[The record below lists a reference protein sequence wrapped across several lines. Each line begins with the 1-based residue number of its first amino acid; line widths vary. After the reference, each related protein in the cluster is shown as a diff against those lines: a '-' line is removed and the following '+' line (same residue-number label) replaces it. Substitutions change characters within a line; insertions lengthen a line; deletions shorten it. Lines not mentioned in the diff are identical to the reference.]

1 MAGKR
6 KAEDE
11 DEDDYDAVRHAR
23 PRASRTDAASL
34 RTRERARAF
43 TAHPYTA
50 TEESWRTRLRPRA
63 CPDDPIP
70 SSRPSP
76 LVLRQDP
83 SQEAPPAKKPRPAD
97 SAGDKDD
104 DDDDDDDDVVVEKRR
119 GAPSS
124 GDGGDGK
131 DGDDD
136 DEDKGDGE
144 IADGDDFERRRKRG
158 GASGATNKNANQ
170 IDDGDDEED
179 EMANDE
185 ARVADR
191 EKMAEM
197 LRYFTPEQMD
207 RYECYRRSSL
217 PKPVLRRVFQAV
229 TGTILNP
236 NGLIV
241 LAAVGKLFVGELVEL
256 AREIADDEGVSD
268 LDEIK
273 PAHVREAHRRMEQSG
288 NLFRA
293 KKKPLFRKRGA

>member
-1 MAGKR
+1 MLDPERGVSTLCPF
-6 KAEDE
+6 EPE
-11 DEDDYDAVRHAR
+11 SVAR
-23 PRASRTDAASL
+23 NHLSSLNHRGRILANASL
-34 RTRERARAF
+34 GARVLTTRSL
-43 TAHPYTA
+43 TLVP
-50 TEESWRTRLRPRA
+50 
-63 CPDDPIP
+63 
-70 SSRPSP
+70 P
-76 LVLRQDP
+76 LVRRQDP
-83 SQEAPPAKKPRPAD
+83 SQEAPLAKKPRPAD

-104 DDDDDDDDVVVEKRR
+104 DDDDDVVVEKR

-124 GDGGDGK
+124 GAGGDAK

-136 DEDKGDGE
+136 DEGERE

-158 GASGATNKNANQ
+158 GASGATNKNKNTNL
-170 IDDGDDEED
+170 DDGDDEED

-185 ARVADR
+185 ARGADR

-268 LDEIK
+268 LEEIK

>member
-1 MAGKR
+1 MLDPERGVSTLCPF
-6 KAEDE
+6 EPE
-11 DEDDYDAVRHAR
+11 SVAR
-23 PRASRTDAASL
+23 NHLSSLNHRGRILANASL
-34 RTRERARAF
+34 GARVLTTRSL
-43 TAHPYTA
+43 TLVP
-50 TEESWRTRLRPRA
+50 
-63 CPDDPIP
+63 
-70 SSRPSP
+70 P
-76 LVLRQDP
+76 LVRRQDP
-83 SQEAPPAKKPRPAD
+83 SQEAPLAKKPRPAD

-104 DDDDDDDDVVVEKRR
+104 DDDDDVVVEKR

-124 GDGGDGK
+124 GAGGDAK

-136 DEDKGDGE
+136 DEGERE

-158 GASGATNKNANQ
+158 GASGATNKNKNTNLEN
-170 IDDGDDEED
+170 GDDEED

-185 ARVADR
+185 ARGADR

>member
-1 MAGKR
+1 M
-6 KAEDE
+6 
-11 DEDDYDAVRHAR
+11 H
-23 PRASRTDAASL
+23 
-34 RTRERARAF
+34 
-43 TAHPYTA
+43 
-50 TEESWRTRLRPRA
+50 
-63 CPDDPIP
+63 
-70 SSRPSP
+70 
-76 LVLRQDP
+76 RQDP
-83 SQEAPPAKKPRPAD
+83 SQEAPPAKRPRSAD
-97 SAGDKDD
+97 SPRDNDD
-104 DDDDDDDDVVVEKRR
+104 NDDDVVVEKRR
-119 GAPSS
+119 GAPAS
-124 GDGGDGK
+124 GDGGDAK

-136 DEDKGDGE
+136 DDKGDGE

-158 GASGATNKNANQ
+158 GVSGVTTKNANL
-170 IDDGDDEED
+170 DDGNDEDD

-185 ARVADR
+185 ARSADR

-268 LDEIK
+268 LEEIK
-273 PAHVREAHRRMEQSG
+273 PAHVREAYRRMERSG

>member
-1 MAGKR
+1 MITTRCVMLDPERGVSTLCPF
-6 KAEDE
+6 EPE
-11 DEDDYDAVRHAR
+11 SVAR
-23 PRASRTDAASL
+23 NHLSSLNHRGRILANASL
-34 RTRERARAF
+34 GARVLTTRSL
-43 TAHPYTA
+43 TLVP
-50 TEESWRTRLRPRA
+50 
-63 CPDDPIP
+63 
-70 SSRPSP
+70 P
-76 LVLRQDP
+76 LVRRQDP
-83 SQEAPPAKKPRPAD
+83 SQEAPLAKKPRPAD

-104 DDDDDDDDVVVEKRR
+104 DDDDDVVVEKR

-124 GDGGDGK
+124 GAGGDAK

-136 DEDKGDGE
+136 DEGERE

-158 GASGATNKNANQ
+158 GASGATNKNKNTNLEN
-170 IDDGDDEED
+170 GDDEED

-185 ARVADR
+185 ARGADR

-217 PKPVLRRVFQAV
+217 PKPALRRVFQAV

-268 LDEIK
+268 LEEIK

>member
-1 MAGKR
+1 MITTRCVMLDPERGVSTLCPF
-6 KAEDE
+6 EPE
-11 DEDDYDAVRHAR
+11 SVAR
-23 PRASRTDAASL
+23 NHLSSLNHRGRILANASL
-34 RTRERARAF
+34 GARVLTTRSL
-43 TAHPYTA
+43 TLVP
-50 TEESWRTRLRPRA
+50 
-63 CPDDPIP
+63 
-70 SSRPSP
+70 P
-76 LVLRQDP
+76 LVRRQDP
-83 SQEAPPAKKPRPAD
+83 SQEAPLAKKPRPAD

-104 DDDDDDDDVVVEKRR
+104 DDDDDVVVEKR

-124 GDGGDGK
+124 GAGGDAK

-136 DEDKGDGE
+136 DEGERE

-158 GASGATNKNANQ
+158 GASGATNKNKNTNLEN
-170 IDDGDDEED
+170 GDDEED

-185 ARVADR
+185 ARGADR

-217 PKPVLRRVFQAV
+217 PKPALRRVFQAV

>member
-1 MAGKR
+1 MITTRCVMLDPERGVSTLCPFEPESA
-6 KAEDE
+6 
-11 DEDDYDAVRHAR
+11 AR
-23 PRASRTDAASL
+23 NHLSSLNHRGRILANASL
-34 RTRERARAF
+34 GARVLTTRSL
-43 TAHPYTA
+43 TLVP
-50 TEESWRTRLRPRA
+50 
-63 CPDDPIP
+63 
-70 SSRPSP
+70 P
-76 LVLRQDP
+76 LVRRQDP
-83 SQEAPPAKKPRPAD
+83 SQEAPLAKKPRPAD

-104 DDDDDDDDVVVEKRR
+104 DDDDDVVVEKR

-124 GDGGDGK
+124 GAGGDAK

-136 DEDKGDGE
+136 NEGERE

-158 GASGATNKNANQ
+158 GASGATNKNKNTNL
-170 IDDGDDEED
+170 DDGDDEED

-185 ARVADR
+185 ARGADR

-217 PKPVLRRVFQAV
+217 PKPALRRVFQAV

-268 LDEIK
+268 LEEIK

>member
-1 MAGKR
+1 MR
-6 KAEDE
+6 
-11 DEDDYDAVRHAR
+11 
-23 PRASRTDAASL
+23 
-34 RTRERARAF
+34 
-43 TAHPYTA
+43 
-50 TEESWRTRLRPRA
+50 
-63 CPDDPIP
+63 
-70 SSRPSP
+70 
-76 LVLRQDP
+76 RQDP
-83 SQEAPPAKKPRPAD
+83 SQEAPLAKKPRPAD

-104 DDDDDDDDVVVEKRR
+104 DDDDDVVVEKR

-124 GDGGDGK
+124 GAGGDAK

-136 DEDKGDGE
+136 DEGERE

-158 GASGATNKNANQ
+158 GASGATNKNKNTNL
-170 IDDGDDEED
+170 DDGDDEED

-185 ARVADR
+185 ARGADR

-217 PKPVLRRVFQAV
+217 PKPALRRVFQAV

>member
-1 MAGKR
+1 MLDPERGVSTLCPF
-6 KAEDE
+6 EPE
-11 DEDDYDAVRHAR
+11 SVAR
-23 PRASRTDAASL
+23 NHLSSLNHRGRILANASL
-34 RTRERARAF
+34 GARVLTTRSL
-43 TAHPYTA
+43 TLVP
-50 TEESWRTRLRPRA
+50 
-63 CPDDPIP
+63 
-70 SSRPSP
+70 P
-76 LVLRQDP
+76 LVRRQDP
-83 SQEAPPAKKPRPAD
+83 SQEAPLAKKPRPAD

-104 DDDDDDDDVVVEKRR
+104 DDDDDVVVEKR

-124 GDGGDGK
+124 GAGGDAK

-136 DEDKGDGE
+136 DEGERE

-158 GASGATNKNANQ
+158 GASGATNKNKNTNLEN
-170 IDDGDDEED
+170 GDDEED

-185 ARVADR
+185 ARGADR

-217 PKPVLRRVFQAV
+217 PKTALRRVFQAV

>member
-1 MAGKR
+1 MLDPERGVSTLCPF
-6 KAEDE
+6 EPE
-11 DEDDYDAVRHAR
+11 SVAR
-23 PRASRTDAASL
+23 NHLSSLNHRGRILANASL
-34 RTRERARAF
+34 GARVLTTRSL
-43 TAHPYTA
+43 TLVP
-50 TEESWRTRLRPRA
+50 
-63 CPDDPIP
+63 
-70 SSRPSP
+70 P
-76 LVLRQDP
+76 LVRRQDP
-83 SQEAPPAKKPRPAD
+83 SQEAPLAKKPRPAD

-104 DDDDDDDDVVVEKRR
+104 DDDDDVVVEKR

-124 GDGGDGK
+124 GAGGDAK

-136 DEDKGDGE
+136 DEGERE

-158 GASGATNKNANQ
+158 GASGATNKNKNTNLEN
-170 IDDGDDEED
+170 GDDEED

-185 ARVADR
+185 ARGADR

-217 PKPVLRRVFQAV
+217 PKPALRRVFQAV

-268 LDEIK
+268 LEEIK

>member
-1 MAGKR
+1 MITTRCVMLDPERGVSTLCPFEPESA
-6 KAEDE
+6 
-11 DEDDYDAVRHAR
+11 AR
-23 PRASRTDAASL
+23 NHLSSLNHRGRILANASL
-34 RTRERARAF
+34 GARVLTTRSL
-43 TAHPYTA
+43 TLVP
-50 TEESWRTRLRPRA
+50 
-63 CPDDPIP
+63 
-70 SSRPSP
+70 P
-76 LVLRQDP
+76 LVRRQDP
-83 SQEAPPAKKPRPAD
+83 SQEAPLAKKPRPAD

-104 DDDDDDDDVVVEKRR
+104 DDDDDVVVEKR

-124 GDGGDGK
+124 GAGGDAK

-136 DEDKGDGE
+136 DEGERE

-158 GASGATNKNANQ
+158 GASGATSKNKNTNL
-170 IDDGDDEED
+170 DDGDDQED

-185 ARVADR
+185 ARGADR
-191 EKMAEM
+191 EKMAEL

-217 PKPVLRRVFQAV
+217 PKPALRRVFQAV

-268 LDEIK
+268 LEEIK

-293 KKKPLFRKRGA
+293 KKKSLFRKRGA

>member
-23 PRASRTDAASL
+23 DRASVPTRCPFEAESARAQSPLIPTKPP
-34 RTRERARAF
+34 RKNPRERASVRARVL
-43 TAHPYTA
+43 T
-50 TEESWRTRLRPRA
+50 TRSVA
-63 CPDDPIP
+63 
-70 SSRPSP
+70 
-76 LVLRQDP
+76 LVLSLAHRQDP
-83 SQEAPPAKKPRPAD
+83 SQEAPPAKRLRPAD

-104 DDDDDDDDVVVEKRR
+104 DDDGVVVEERR

-124 GDGGDGK
+124 GDGGDAK
-131 DGDDD
+131 DGEDDD
-136 DEDKGDGE
+136 DDKGDGE

-158 GASGATNKNANQ
+158 GVSGVTTKNANL
-170 IDDGDDEED
+170 DDGNDEDD

-185 ARVADR
+185 ARSADR

-217 PKPVLRRVFQAV
+217 PKPALRRVFQAV

-268 LDEIK
+268 LEEIK

>member
-1 MAGKR
+1 M
-6 KAEDE
+6 
-11 DEDDYDAVRHAR
+11 
-23 PRASRTDAASL
+23 P
-34 RTRERARAF
+34 
-43 TAHPYTA
+43 
-50 TEESWRTRLRPRA
+50 
-63 CPDDPIP
+63 
-70 SSRPSP
+70 
-76 LVLRQDP
+76 RQDP
-83 SQEAPPAKKPRPAD
+83 SQEAPPAKKPRPAAR
-97 SAGDKDD
+97 AGDKDD
-104 DDDDDDDDVVVEKRR
+104 DDDDDDDVAVEKRH

-131 DGDDD
+131 DDDD
-136 DEDKGDGE
+136 DDDKGDGE

-158 GASGATNKNANQ
+158 GASGATNKNANR

-268 LDEIK
+268 LEEIK

>member
-1 MAGKR
+1 
-6 KAEDE
+6 
-11 DEDDYDAVRHAR
+11 V
-23 PRASRTDAASL
+23 P
-34 RTRERARAF
+34 
-43 TAHPYTA
+43 
-50 TEESWRTRLRPRA
+50 
-63 CPDDPIP
+63 
-70 SSRPSP
+70 
-76 LVLRQDP
+76 RQDP
-83 SQEAPPAKKPRPAD
+83 SQEAPPAKKPRPAAR
-97 SAGDKDD
+97 AGDKDD
-104 DDDDDDDDVVVEKRR
+104 DDDDDDVAVEKRR

-131 DGDDD
+131 DDDD
-136 DEDKGDGE
+136 DDDKGDGE

-158 GASGATNKNANQ
+158 GASGATNKNANR

-268 LDEIK
+268 LEEIK